1 MPSLS
6 SIEAYLKS
14 SGLYLLLVVF
24 SSSVFL
30 MHYLVSGQAVYGD
43 GIGYY
48 AHLRSWVIDGDWD
61 YTNEYKHNYSQVNNN
76 SVKPTSS
83 DDVQIVATLPDGR
96 AENHYSPGVA
106 ILLLPYFFLAH
117 VLSIVV
123 AMFNTPVSLH
133 GYSDVYQII
142 TGLGAVIYVVAGLWL
157 LEQVLCRYSKDGLM
171 SRIAVISIF
180 FATQLLYYG
189 AYDVINSHFASF
201 FLVSLFL
208 YLGYKRK
215 ISDKKIFLLGIIG
228 GLLTVNRLQD
238 GILAFLWFLLECKN
252 NFKSDKL
259 IIYIRTSLI
268 YLSGYLMALLPL
280 LYHWSLTFDG
290 VFKHTYIRNLERD
303 VNVYSI
309 DFLGSLFHP
318 NTGLFSVSP
327 LLLLVLIFWISKATN
342 KTSRLYLLTLSFF
355 IAQVLIITV
364 QGGWYAAAYGGRMYI
379 SSLPFFAVALVDL
392 LTYLKQTRRSLLY
405 IVPIIFIILNCIT
418 ASLFVLAN
426 K

>member
-327 LLLLVLIFWISKATN
+327 LLLLV
-342 KTSRLYLLTLSFF
+342 
-355 IAQVLIITV
+355 
-364 QGGWYAAAYGGRMYI
+364 
-379 SSLPFFAVALVDL
+379 
-392 LTYLKQTRRSLLY
+392 
-405 IVPIIFIILNCIT
+405 
-418 ASLFVLAN
+418 
-426 K
+426 